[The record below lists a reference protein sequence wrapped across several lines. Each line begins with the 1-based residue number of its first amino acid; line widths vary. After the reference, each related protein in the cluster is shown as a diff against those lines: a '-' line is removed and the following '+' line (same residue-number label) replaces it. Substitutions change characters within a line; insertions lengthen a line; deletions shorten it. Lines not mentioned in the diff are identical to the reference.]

1 MIHSYSGDPTPLLE
15 NALNIENAETI
26 KGKMKI
32 NQTKYNIINF
42 NFSSTNKPPQN
53 VTLNN
58 NEIVP
63 IDRIKLVGVT
73 LTSNLCWQETLL
85 I

>member
-1 MIHSYSGDPTPLLE
+1 MIHSYSGDPTPLSE

-32 NQTKYNIINF
+32 NQNL
-42 NFSSTNKPPQN
+42 
-53 VTLNN
+53 TLNDSK
-58 NEIVP
+58 IVP

-73 LTSNLCWQETLL
+73 LTSNLRWKETLL